1 MKYYRADSRKI
12 SVGEYWNMTRG
23 ARFPLA
29 VLFKVLRIPLK
40 LPAGIPE
47 PQPLRDRL
55 IDGNTIP
62 RNISERLNSVIPE
75 FRELGFD
82 QFWFHTLKDVLMI
95 ASGYGVQALHSS
107 HLVIGQILFV
117 SYKARERFALAFV
130 SRFSDGTIL
139 ATTDTKPNFRPL
151 PNYIVQRFPGAGARR
166 LWELH
171 QKKQAALSTSA
182 APLTFAN
189 FEQTA
194 AFADEASRA
203 SFEDRIRRGIWV
215 EMTEAE
221 VAALRAKLPPPLP
234 A

>member
-1 MKYYRADSRKI
+1 
-12 SVGEYWNMTRG
+12 MTRG